1 MSALKL
7 AVPEVPKAPELI
19 PVFTFNLKLA
29 SDPASIYA
37 NNESDKTLN
46 LATIANGEVKTVPN
60 KLGLEL
66 DIHSIYGTDDLN
78 IKNSVSTASLDCK
91 LYGKTANGSG
101 VFIYYPGK
109 VQLDETSVSVFTKKT
124 KEAAIEDSYVTCNP
138 TFYFD
143 DKVEDKYKWVL
154 KENFFAR
161 GRFGRDEDDVL
172 YVQYYV
178 YVVR

>member
-29 SDPASIYA
+29 SDPASIYV

-109 VQLDETSVSVFTKKT
+109 VNWMKLPSPFSQRKPKKLQLKIVMLPVTQLSISMIKLKT
-124 KEAAIEDSYVTCNP
+124 NTNG
-138 TFYFD
+138 F
-143 DKVEDKYKWVL
+143 
-154 KENFFAR
+154 
-161 GRFGRDEDDVL
+161 
-172 YVQYYV
+172 
-178 YVVR
+178 

>member
-29 SDPASIYA
+29 SDPASIYV

-78 IKNSVSTASLDCK
+78 IKNSV
-91 LYGKTANGSG
+91 
-101 VFIYYPGK
+101 
-109 VQLDETSVSVFTKKT
+109 
-124 KEAAIEDSYVTCNP
+124 
-138 TFYFD
+138 
-143 DKVEDKYKWVL
+143 
-154 KENFFAR
+154 
-161 GRFGRDEDDVL
+161 
-172 YVQYYV
+172 
-178 YVVR
+178 